1 MTDGD
6 PAGRR
11 GMTETMGFQLR
22 VIHEGWNTFGIATIR
37 LPDGRT
43 VERALEHHGE
53 AAGVLPYDAERR
65 CVLLVR
71 QERVGPLYWGDQ
83 DSLAEVPA
91 GGLDGKAADVTA
103 IEEAF
108 EEAGVRLHELEP
120 VVHAYAMPSVSSER
134 IWLYLAPYTSAAR
147 TGAGGG
153 LVHEGERMEVEEM
166 SFRDLAR
173 LMSQGKLRD
182 MKTLVLAQALQLRR
196 PDLFAAGAVDSPL
209 TGRDSRSSDEM
220 G

>member
-1 MTDGD
+1 MIESD
-6 PAGRR
+6 AFR
-11 GMTETMGFQLR
+11 LR

-43 VERALEHHGE
+43 VDRALEHHGE

-71 QERVGPLYWGDQ
+71 QERVGPLYWGDREP
-83 DSLAEVPA
+83 LPEVPA

-108 EEAGVRLHELEP
+108 EEAGVELVELEP

-147 TGAGGG
+147 TGSGGG
-153 LVHEGERMEVEEM
+153 LAHEGERMVVEEV
-166 SFRDLAR
+166 SLRDLAR
-173 LMSQGKLRD
+173 LMSEGNLRD

-196 PDLFAAGAVDSPL
+196 PDLFAAGPVDPSPE
-209 TGRDSRSSDEM
+209 TI
-220 G
+220 